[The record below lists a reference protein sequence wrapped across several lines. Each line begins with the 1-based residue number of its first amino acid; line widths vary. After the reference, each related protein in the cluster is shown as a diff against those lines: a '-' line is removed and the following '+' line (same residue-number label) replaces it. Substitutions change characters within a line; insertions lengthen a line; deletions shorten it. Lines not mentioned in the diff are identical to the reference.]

1 MAKTVSAAFTAIWK
15 RKYGRR
21 EVFTVEYKRRYWTG
35 AAYAYESSWTT
46 LDASQIPAPRA
57 IHWRLDTPNMNSV
70 LASNVTLSMDN
81 RNNAWLPTTVSPS
94 IFAADATA
102 TVGYEPYLTKFRIRF
117 GYILDDGTTEIL
129 SLFTGYLEDFSL
141 KGGTGTVDY
150 YLSGNEILLKKADA
164 QNVSTAFTLED
175 CSPATGDGSN
185 KVFLTTSIGVWK
197 ITDVQ
202 VNGVSMTQ
210 GSDYTLSQMDAI
222 TAAKITFTTAPTVA
236 HTVKCTGRKWK
247 ADETI
252 ESLIALLCTE
262 AGIGSGDR
270 TINPVVFPGSV
281 SGSKTID
288 TQAQWE
294 LGTVLT
300 NISAAASSG
309 DIGLRWIKVDN
320 FADGEYTTNPVWT
333 VLKLGG
339 SGSFSAA
346 TNALVCRVSGANGQG
361 SIQTPFDKATG
372 TISFTSGNFAGLSAP
387 GSSNSGDGDAFMF
400 MCAASGGTD
409 GKVTGYGLRFNLNSG
424 GGATSQVQLVRYDNE
439 FPVAGTVLASCGA
452 IPVGTTNT
460 WNISRTG
467 AGLMTVRKDGASVGT
482 ATDVT
487 YTTCAYMGVAGYT
500 VNTNAFIQ
508 LAVDDVYYSFDTDG
522 SYTVSTA
529 SAYESQSFDI
539 LSTPTAWGVLTA
551 TETLNSGTIT
561 YATASST
568 DGVSFDA
575 YVNISGG
582 VIQSALKR
590 YFKIR
595 ATITAATG
603 SYTTPLVSKLVANF
617 SVTTVNLAI
626 ANFKGKTCYAA
637 ITELA
642 KYADYE
648 WGFDGDGLF
657 FFRSK
662 TVSGAPDLV
671 IDQDQGIIKLSE
683 YRPGWDRISNT
694 GQVRYGDD
702 AYYAEYNSTS
712 ASEASPTS
720 AQRFYAQIL
729 SESSSIILANDVR
742 LSAARSQVI
751 YDNNY
756 LPKERLSVSCW
767 MTPQADLA
775 DIVRVSYFDNP
786 KLNNPIMGDNLLTWG
801 GDDVGFGLPQNV
813 VARDLDTKLV
823 GLLFNLEEKKTE
835 MELQRIL

>member
-1 MAKTVSAAFTAIWK
+1 MAKSVSAAFTAIWK
-15 RKYGRR
+15 RKYGRK

-35 AAYAYESSWTT
+35 SAYAYESSWTT
-46 LDASQIPAPRA
+46 LDASQIPAPRS
-57 IHWRLDTPNMNSV
+57 IHWRLDTPNMNTV

-81 RNNAWLPTTVSPS
+81 RNNVWLPSTTSPS

-222 TAAKITFTTAPTVA
+222 TAAKITFTTAPTSA

-247 ADETI
+247 ADQTI
-252 ESLIALLCTE
+252 EALIALLCTE

-300 NISAAASSG
+300 NISAATSSG

-320 FADGEYTTNPVWT
+320 FADGEYTTSPVWT
-333 VLKLGG
+333 LLKIGG
-339 SGSFSAA
+339 SGSISAA
-346 TNALVCRVSGANGQG
+346 TGALVCSISGVNSQI

-372 TISFTSGNFAGLSAP
+372 TISFTTGNFSGLSAA
-387 GSSNSGDGDAFMF
+387 GNSGFGDGVVFMF
-400 MCAASGGTD
+400 MCAATGGTD
-409 GKVTGYGLRFNLNSG
+409 GKVTGYGLRFNLFAFG
-424 GGATSQVQLVRYDNE
+424 GNNQVQLVRYNNE
-439 FPVAGTVLASCGA
+439 LPTLGTVLASCGA

-460 WNISRTG
+460 WNISRTV
-467 AGLMTVRKDGASVGT
+467 AGLMTVYKDGVSVGS
-482 ATDVT
+482 ATDAT
-487 YTTCAYMGVAGYT
+487 FTTCLFMGVAGYT
-500 VNTNAFIQ
+500 SIASSAIYPTI
-508 LAVDDVYYSFDTDG
+508 DDIYYSFDTDG
-522 SYTVSTA
+522 TYTVSTG
-529 SAYESQSFDI
+529 SVYESQSFDI
-539 LSTPTAWGVLTA
+539 LSTPTAWGVLAA
-551 TETLNSGTIT
+551 TETLNSGTIV

-568 DGVSFDA
+568 DGISFDA

-662 TVSGAPDLV
+662 TVSGAFDLE
-671 IDQDQGIIKLSE
+671 IDQDRAIVKLND
-683 YRPGWDRISNT
+683 YRPGWDRISNS

-712 ASEASPTS
+712 ASATSPTS
-720 AQRFYAQIL
+720 AERFYAQIL

-742 LSAARSQVI
+742 LSAARAQVI
-751 YDNNY
+751 YENNY
-756 LPKERLSVSCW
+756 LPRERYSVTCW

-775 DIVRVSYFDNP
+775 DIVRISYFDNQ
-786 KLNNPIMGDNLLTWG
+786 KLNNPILGDNLLTWG
-801 GDDVGFGLPQNV
+801 GEDVGFGQPQNI
-813 VARDLDTKLV
+813 VARDVDTKLV
-823 GLLFNLEEKKTE
+823 GLAFNIEEKTTE